1 MVYVGG
7 LIVILTAVAI
17 IMKFEVRLVL
27 FTSGLLMAIFA
38 GEPLTAVTAFT
49 ESMVNPSL
57 VPTICTVMGFVFV
70 MNITKCDLHLVNLLS
85 GVLKLFK
92 RILIPVTVMLTFA
105 INIALPS
112 ASGCAAA
119 VGAVMIPTLINAG
132 VHPAMAGAAVLA
144 GTIGSV
150 MSPGNTHNPMVGE
163 LAEMS
168 STDVIAILAPATV
181 VAGLIGA
188 VSLAA
193 IAYIRKEASGYVAP
207 KTAEANDKSA
217 YHIERVNALK
227 AIMPLVPLL
236 ILVYGGVAE
245 VDEITVPLAMLV
257 GTALGGLVSLSNPEQ
272 ISKSFFD
279 GMGSAY
285 GNILGIIITASVFTK
300 GMEAIGLT
308 QALID
313 AMANSDSIVRIAGTF
328 GPFLIAVLSGSGD
341 AAALAFNGSI
351 TPNAADFGLEIA
363 NLGGMASLSG
373 SLGRS
378 MSPVAG
384 ATIICASLANVN
396 PIELAKR
403 NAPGMILAAAVAM
416 FILL

>member
-17 IMKFEVRLVL
+17 LKKFEVRLVL
-27 FTSGLLMAIFA
+27 FTSGLLMATLA
-38 GEPLTAVTAFT
+38 GNPLAAVTSFT

-70 MNITKCDLHLVNLLS
+70 MNVTKCDLHLVNLLS

-92 RILIPVTVMLTFA
+92 RILIPITVMLTFV

-119 VGAVMIPTLINAG
+119 VGAVMIPTLINSG

-150 MSPGNTHNPMVGE
+150 MSFGNSHNPYVAD
-163 LAEMS
+163 LA
-168 STDVIAILAPATV
+168 DVSVTEVISVVAPATI
-181 VAGLIGA
+181 VAGLIAA

-193 IAYIRKEASGYVAP
+193 IAFMRNEASGYVAP
-207 KTAEANDKSA
+207 ETIKGADKSE
-217 YHIERVNALK
+217 YHIGKVNVLK

-236 ILVYGGVAE
+236 ILVVGGIAGIE
-245 VDEITVPLAMLV
+245 EITVPMAMLI

-272 ISKSFFD
+272 ITKSFFD

-285 GNILGIIITASVFTK
+285 GNILGIIITATVFTS
-300 GMEAIGLT
+300 GMAEIGLT

-313 AMANSDSIVRIAGTF
+313 AMASSDSIVRIAGTF

-341 AAALAFNGSI
+341 AAAFAFNGAI
-351 TPNAADFGLEIA
+351 TPSAADFGLEIT
-363 NLGGMASLSG
+363 NLGSMASLAG

-384 ATIICASLANVN
+384 AAIICASLANVS
-396 PIELAKR
+396 PIELSKR
-403 NAPGMILAAAVAM
+403 NAPGMLIAAVAGM
-416 FILL
+416 IILL